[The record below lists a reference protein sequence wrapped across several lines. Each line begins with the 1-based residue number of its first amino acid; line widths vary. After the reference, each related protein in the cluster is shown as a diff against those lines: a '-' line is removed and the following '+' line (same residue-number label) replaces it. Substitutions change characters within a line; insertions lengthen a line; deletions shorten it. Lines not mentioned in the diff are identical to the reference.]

1 MASPHE
7 PGLTS
12 VVIVTADSGPLASA
26 CVARVLASTAPVE
39 VFIVD
44 NASRDGEPAR
54 IAATYAGDARVCV
67 VNNGANLGFGTA
79 CNRGAVLARGD
90 ALVFLN
96 PDGLVEPDSVA
107 RFRAV
112 VAHDPGIGLAGAN
125 VHDADGRPERAIRR
139 RDPTLRRALA
149 TLFHRAG
156 EEGVEMPPF
165 AGGDAPEPVD
175 AVSGACLFVT
185 RDAWERVGGF
195 DEGYFLHCE
204 DLDLC
209 RRVRDAGCAVVFVPG
224 VRVLHEQGSSSRSRP
239 VFVARHKHHGMWRWF
254 RRFDPAA
261 RRLPV
266 RVVVWCGLWAHFVLV
281 APRLFLR
288 GLRAR
293 RGR

>member
-1 MASPHE
+1 MASPHAQ
-7 PGLTS
+7 GLTS

-26 CVARVLASTAPVE
+26 CVARVLDSTVPVE
-39 VFIVD
+39 VLVVD

-54 IAATYAGDARVCV
+54 IAAAHAGDARVRV
-67 VNNGANLGFGTA
+67 VENGANLGFGTA
-79 CNRGAVLARGD
+79 CNRGAALARGD

-96 PDGLVEPDSVA
+96 PDGLVEPDSLA
-107 RFRAV
+107 GFRAAA
-112 VAHDPGIGLAGAN
+112 AHDPGIGLAGAH
-125 VHDADGRPERAIRR
+125 VRDAAGRPERAIRR

-149 TLFHRAG
+149 TLFDREG
-156 EEGVEMPPF
+156 DDGVEMPPF

-185 RDAWERVGGF
+185 REAWERVGGF

-209 RRVRDAGCAVVFVPG
+209 RRVRDAGRAVVFVPG
-224 VRVLHEQGSSSRSRP
+224 VRVRHEQGSSSRSRP

-261 RRLPV
+261 RNVVV
-266 RVVVWCGLWAHFVLV
+266 RVVVWCGLWAHFALV

-288 GLRAR
+288 GIRAR
-293 RGR
+293 RSR